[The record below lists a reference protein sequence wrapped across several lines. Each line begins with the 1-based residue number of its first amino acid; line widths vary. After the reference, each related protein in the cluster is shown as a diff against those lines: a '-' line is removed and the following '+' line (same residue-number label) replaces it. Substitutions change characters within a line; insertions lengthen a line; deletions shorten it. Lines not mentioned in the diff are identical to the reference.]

1 MFKEHYMKKTLIT
14 ILIGTVL
21 TFGLMLGQTLAETP
35 QSKWVADVPIMP
47 TLTIEPG
54 LGFAFANPDGRIVR
68 IYLNGD
74 EDQSEVIAYYA
85 QALEPL
91 GWTRIGEN
99 RWNRETEILQI
110 SRITAAS
117 TELWEITIRPE

>member
-1 MFKEHYMKKTLIT
+1 MKKTLIT

-21 TFGLMLGQTLAETP
+21 SSGLMSGQALAETP

-47 TLTIEPG
+47 TLIIEPG
-54 LGFAFANPDGRIVR
+54 LGFAFANPDGRVVK

-74 EDQSEVIAYYA
+74 EEQSEVIAYYA

-91 GWTRIGEN
+91 GWARIGEN
-99 RWNRETEILQI
+99 RWSRETEVLQI